1 MTREQK
7 RIDEFL
13 VAHGGP
19 FYELQRLSGLLR
31 EDALH
36 AVSRALL
43 FVGLAWAVPLILS
56 FISGHAFG
64 SSVDKPYLLDAA
76 VWARFFIAVG
86 LFVLMEKPVEERLN
100 VHLVQFAHVPL
111 LAAGSFET
119 AAGVVV
125 RALRRRD
132 AYLAETMCLTIAI
145 LATIATYFRFV
156 DDETASWAVR
166 HLDDKNTLTLAG
178 WWCVIFSNTLFWFL
192 LLRWL
197 WRLFVWSALLNDLAK
212 LELNLVA
219 THPDGH
225 AGLAFI
231 GEYPNAYTMF
241 VFAMS
246 SVLGASLAKELLA
259 NGLATTTYGYVMAGW
274 LLIVLMLFS
283 WPLLSFRKPLTDLK
297 ERTLLAFSALATRH
311 LRAAER
317 ELLGKNVT
325 ANGNAEAVAANDSPD
340 PSKAYVAARKLSTVL
355 VSRAALL
362 PVSAAAL
369 LPLVAAGATQLP
381 FRELLKLMKR
391 LLII

>member
-1 MTREQK
+1 MTREQT
-7 RIDEFL
+7 RIGQFL

-19 FYELQRLSGLLR
+19 FYELQRLLGLLR
-31 EDALH
+31 EDALR
-36 AVSRALL
+36 AGSRALL
-43 FVGLAWAVPLILS
+43 FVAIAWVVPLILS
-56 FISGHAFG
+56 LIDGHAFG
-64 SSVDKPYLLDAA
+64 SLADQPYLLDAA

-86 LFVLMEKPVEERLN
+86 LFVLIEKPVEHRLHA
-100 VHLVQFAHVPL
+100 HLRQFAQAPL
-111 LAAGSFET
+111 LAPGSFE
-119 AAGVVV
+119 AAAQAVV
-125 RALRRRD
+125 RALKRRD
-132 AYLAETMCLTIAI
+132 GYLAEAVCLTIAI

-156 DDETASWAVR
+156 DDESLSWAVR
-166 HLDDKNTLTLAG
+166 HLDDTSTLTLAG

-197 WRLFVWSALLNDLAK
+197 WRLFVWTKLLNDLAK

-225 AGLAFI
+225 GGLTFI

-246 SVLGASLAKELLA
+246 CVLGASLAKELLA
-259 NGLATTTYGYVMAGW
+259 NDLATATYGYVMAGW
-274 LLIVLMLFS
+274 LLIVFMIFT

-297 ERTLLAFSALATRH
+297 ERTLLAFSAQATRH
-311 LRAAER
+311 QRAAER
-317 ELLGKNVT
+317 ELLGKNIT
-325 ANGNAEAVAANDSPD
+325 ANGDAEAPAANESPD
-340 PSKAYVAARKLSTVL
+340 PSKAYVTARKLSTVL
-355 VSRAALL
+355 VSRAGLM

-369 LPLVAAGATQLP
+369 LPLVATGATQLP